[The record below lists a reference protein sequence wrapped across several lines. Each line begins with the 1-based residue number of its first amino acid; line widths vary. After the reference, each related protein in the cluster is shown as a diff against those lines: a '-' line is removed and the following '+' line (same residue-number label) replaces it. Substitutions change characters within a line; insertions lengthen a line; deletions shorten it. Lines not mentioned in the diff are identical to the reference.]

1 MDAQTKKL
9 TKFLDVYYAKFPA
22 LPKGATDFI
31 VSIAPWL
38 ALIFGVLAILS
49 GIAAFGFLSVL
60 SPFAAVA
67 GATQYAFTGI
77 LAALVLLV
85 QGAVELLAF
94 PSLKSR
100 KVRGWNLIFLSL
112 LLGVLSSVFY
122 LSVFGIVQS
131 LIGVLIGYYFLY
143 QVRSYY
149 K

>member
-1 MDAQTKKL
+1 MDAQIKNLVKL
-9 TKFLDVYYAKFPA
+9 LDGYYAKLPS
-22 LPKGATDFI
+22 LPKGLNDFI
-31 VSIAPWL
+31 VSVAPWL
-38 ALIFGVLAILS
+38 ALVFGVLAILS

-67 GATQYAFTGI
+67 GATQYALTGL
-77 LAALVLLV
+77 LAALVLIV
-85 QGAVELLAF
+85 QGVVEILAF

-112 LLGVLSSVFY
+112 LLMVVSSIFY
-122 LSVFGIVQS
+122 LNIFGIVQS

-143 QVRSYY
+143 QIKSYY